1 MSSSILNDF
10 QLTYKQFG
18 ERSILIDW
26 PSKIDIKTLE
36 DIILFKEKLEKLEVK
51 DIIDIKSSYHSML
64 ISYNTTIDNVYDEIL
79 KLKAIYLIK
88 NEVNKSAFMQWK
100 IPVCYEGS
108 FALDLEEISLIKKIS
123 KQDIIRIHSEAIYTV
138 FFIGFLPGFLYLGG
152 LNKKLCFPRKQTP
165 RLQIERG
172 AVAIGGNQTGVYPS
186 QSPGGWNIIGN
197 SPINFFDV
205 SKTTPCFANITD
217 KIQFY
222 PITLKKHSDITALVN
237 AGVYQLESEVLYD

>member
-1 MSSSILNDF
+1 MNDF

-18 ERSILIDW
+18 ERSVLIDW

-36 DIILFKEKLEKLEVK
+36 DIILFKEKLEKSIVK

-64 ISYNTTIDNVYDEIL
+64 ISYNATIDNVYDEIL

-88 NEVNKSAFMQWK
+88 NEVNKSAFRQWK
-100 IPVCYEGS
+100 IPVCYEVD
-108 FALDLEEISLIKKIS
+108 FALDLEEISIKKKLT
-123 KQDIIRIHSEAIYTV
+123 KQDIISLHSEAIYTV

-152 LNKKLCFPRKQTP
+152 LNRELNFPRKQTP

-172 AVAIGGNQTGVYPS
+172 AVAIGGNQTGVYPC

-205 SKTTPCFANITD
+205 SKSIPCFAKPGD
-217 KIQFY
+217 KIKFY
-222 PITLKKHSDITALVN
+222 PITLKKHKDITAL
-237 AGVYQLESEVLYD
+237 AKASVYQLESEVLYG

>member
-1 MSSSILNDF
+1 MNDF
-10 QLTYKQFG
+10 QLTYKQYG
-18 ERSILIDW
+18 ERSILVEWSSIIDK
-26 PSKIDIKTLE
+26 KILQDISF
-36 DIILFKEKLEKLEVK
+36 FKERLEKSSIKELIEV
-51 DIIDIKSSYHSML
+51 SSAYCSLL
-64 ISYNTTIDNVYDEIL
+64 ISYITVIDNIYDRIFVL
-79 KLKAIYLIK
+79 KDIYSSK
-88 NEVNKSAFMQWK
+88 NKTNISTFRQWK
-100 IPVCYEGS
+100 IPVCYNDE
-108 FALDLEEISLIKKIS
+108 FALDLEEISLKKSIP
-123 KQDIIRIHSEAIYTV
+123 KQDIIALHSDAIYTV

-152 LNKKLCFPRKQTP
+152 LDSAINYPRKATP
-165 RLQIERG
+165 RLQIEKG

-205 SKTTPCFANITD
+205 SKTTPCFANIGD